1 MWCMDELY
9 DEVLDGMEAAL
20 EGLTQRVPPPRRISF
35 REGFVFRYVEHTAQQ
50 AIVQKLAR
58 IITGLRA
65 AHLLLRQGLVQEQ
78 AVIERVLG
86 ELQEDVL
93 FLADGFMK
101 GKLITEPHKSFL
113 AGFYQEEFDNP
124 ASPIDSTQ
132 KRPMVPRRKIQAYLA
147 RVEGIIGNPS
157 YNQEVARTLSKAFSG
172 FVHAAS
178 PQIMEMFGGN
188 PPHFHVRGMLGT
200 PRIREYEHD
209 IWNYF
214 DRGMATFAVAAG
226 AFGDRELF
234 QRIFSQKRNFEVR
247 SGRDD

>member
-1 MWCMDELY
+1 MDDLYNELF
-9 DEVLDGMEAAL
+9 EAMEKAL
-20 EGLTQRVPPPRRISF
+20 ERLAEQVPSPQRISF
-35 REGFVFRYVEHTAQQ
+35 REGFVFRYVERTAQQ

-65 AHLLLRQGLVQEQ
+65 AHLLLKQGLLQEQ
-78 AVIERVLG
+78 AVIARVLA

-93 FLADGFMK
+93 FLAYGIMK
-101 GKLITEPHKSFL
+101 GELATRLHESFL

-132 KRPMVPRRKIQAYLA
+132 KRPTVARSKIQAYLA

-157 YNQEVARTLSKAFSG
+157 YNQEVARTLSKAYSG

-178 PQIMEMFGGN
+178 PQIMDMYGGN
-188 PPHFHVRGMLGT
+188 PPYFHVRGMLGT
-200 PRIREYEHD
+200 PKIREYEQD

-214 DRGMATFAVAAG
+214 DRGMATLAVAAG
-226 AFGDRELF
+226 VFGDRELF
-234 QRIFSQKRNFEVR
+234 QRILVQKRNFEAR

>member
-1 MWCMDELY
+1 MWRMDELY
-9 DEVLDGMEAAL
+9 DEVLDNMEAAFERL
-20 EGLTQRVPPPRRISF
+20 AQQVPPPQQISF
-35 REGFVFRYVEHTAQQ
+35 RKGFVFRYVERTAQQ

-58 IITGLRA
+58 VITGLRA

-78 AVIERVLG
+78 AVIERVIG
-86 ELQEDVL
+86 ELQEDIV
-93 FLADGFMK
+93 FLAYGILK
-101 GKLITEPHKSFL
+101 GELTTRLYESYL

-157 YNQEVARTLSKAFSG
+157 FNQEVARTLSKAFSG

-214 DRGMATFAVAAG
+214 DRGMGTFAIAAG
-226 AFGDRELF
+226 AFRDLELF
-234 QRIFSQKRNFEVR
+234 QWILSQKRNFEVR